1 MRRFLAASALTF
13 FLAIG
18 PAHPAPGRG
27 KRTSGHRKGA
37 TGHALNSTV
46 GPYRSPACSGAG
58 SGGSERPP
66 ATCCRLEKLCSNT
79 K

>member
-37 TGHALNSTV
+37 TGHAL
-46 GPYRSPACSGAG
+46 
-58 SGGSERPP
+58 
-66 ATCCRLEKLCSNT
+66 K
-79 K
+79 